1 MDDHAYCPHCRGLL
15 LEHAPH
21 PFPERPVRCDGC
33 RLLVGPGRSRDA
45 NGRRR
50 TATTRVSTPAGAAR
64 ADAVLTVLQDLQGQ
78 TSDAHLAGVG
88 GELLGL
94 GPVPARPTPDGVL
107 TER

>member
-21 PFPERPVRCDGC
+21 PFPERPVRCNGC

-45 NGRRR
+45 DGRRR
-50 TATTRVSTPAGAAR
+50 TASIRASTSVGAAR

-78 TSDAHLAGVG
+78 TADAQLLGVG
-88 GELLGL
+88 GELQGL
-94 GPVPARPTPDGVL
+94 GRVAAPDAVL